1 LSLCAAAAGLRL
13 SPALSLYGVLSVY
26 AMAAG
31 NPVTVAERTQKH
43 TSSVKSVPQH
53 GCATF
58 KATFGYSV
66 GDFGFMKSPCSR
78 AIREGSLHQVAASR
92 SCAGCSA
99 GRPDSFSVRPV
110 GEVALPTAGQ
120 RSVVRPPASGSARE
134 RPDSGGREPATN
146 RRMNLTDSRFIFWV
160 LRLAGGGESASGR

>member
-1 LSLCAAAAGLRL
+1 
-13 SPALSLYGVLSVY
+13 
-26 AMAAG
+26 MAAG

-134 RPDSGGREPATN
+134 RPDSGGARASHEPTDELDRLEVHLLGIAVG
-146 RRMNLTDSRFIFWV
+146 RRRRISQRKVTWPFSAAMSRSSEIAIRCV
-160 LRLAGGGESASGR
+160 